1 MVFFSEQPL
10 SAVTP
15 PNNLEALKSLIA
27 HDTEDAGP
35 ALSPSPGVDDGKPSG
50 RTTPAGPSS
59 DDPDVLRPLEHDLVI
74 WLGDLNYRI
83 DLTREE
89 ILAAAKATEWE
100 TLHASD
106 QLLYGVT
113 LSPRARG
120 WLWHT
125 GRPVVP
131 PAMSTLC
138 ERFPAHT
145 RCPSSRPV
153 SCTPE

>member
-1 MVFFSEQPL
+1 MRCRGGARGNCSICSRMVFFSEQPL

-35 ALSPSPGVDDGKPSG
+35 ALSPSTGADDAKPSG

-74 WLGDLNYRI
+74 WLGDLNYRL

-100 TLHASD
+100 KLHASD
-106 QLLYGVT
+106 QLRYGV
-113 LSPRARG
+113 LFCYFCPSG
-120 WLWHT
+120 
-125 GRPVVP
+125 V
-131 PAMSTLC
+131 
-138 ERFPAHT
+138 HT
-145 RCPSSRPV
+145 RPRWFHYP
-153 SCTPE
+153 PPMPKR